1 MNTISVSSAPSGT
14 VKATAMVT
22 IKKTAT
28 PTKPAAKKPRAAA
41 PKKATVAAAPR
52 TAAKAKFSNALEEAR
67 SGAKALGQ
75 EVQDRTGAY
84 REKLAGASNDWAEE
98 AKNLTGQAK
107 ERATELAQ
115 DGKAR
120 ASDAISG
127 LGKIVADNAGTIDER
142 LGARYGDY
150 ARTAA
155 RTMQETAAK
164 IEAKDLD
171 ELGEDAKQFVRKSPG
186 IAIGIAALFGFMLS
200 RLFKRSGD

>member
-1 MNTISVSSAPSGT
+1 MAE
-14 VKATAMVT
+14 
-22 IKKTAT
+22 IKKTAAK
-28 PTKPAAKKPRAAA
+28 KPAARKPRAA
-41 PKKATVAAAPR
+41 TVSKVSAAAAPR
-52 TAAKAKFSNALEEAR
+52 TVAKEKFSKALDEAR

-75 EVQDRTGAY
+75 EVHDRTGAY
-84 REKLAGASNDWAEE
+84 REKLAGAGNDWAEE
-98 AKNLTGQAK
+98 AKHLTGQAK
-107 ERATELAQ
+107 ERATELAI

-127 LGKIVADNAGTIDER
+127 LGKIVADNAATIDEK

-164 IEAKDLD
+164 IESKDLD

-186 IAIGIAALFGFMLS
+186 MAIGIAALFGFMLS

>member
-1 MNTISVSSAPSGT
+1 MAE
-14 VKATAMVT
+14 
-22 IKKTAT
+22 IKKTAAK
-28 PTKPAAKKPRAAA
+28 KPAAKKPRAATVSRVSA
-41 PKKATVAAAPR
+41 PAAPR
-52 TAAKAKFSNALEEAR
+52 TVAKAKFSKALDEAR

-75 EVQDRTGAY
+75 EVQERTGAY
-84 REKLAGASNDWAEE
+84 REKLAGAGNDWAEE

-107 ERATELAQ
+107 ERATELAI

-127 LGKIVADNAGTIDER
+127 LGKIVADNAATIDEK

-164 IEAKDLD
+164 IESKDLD

-186 IAIGIAALFGFMLS
+186 MAIGIAALFGFMLS

>member
-1 MNTISVSSAPSGT
+1 
-14 VKATAMVT
+14 MVT
-22 IKKTAT
+22 IKKA
-28 PTKPAAKKPRAAA
+28 PSLKKPAAKKPRAAS
-41 PKKATVAAAPR
+41 PKKAVPAEAPR
-52 TAAKAKFSNALEEAR
+52 ALAKAKFSKALDEAR

-75 EVQDRTGAY
+75 EVQERTGAY
-84 REKLAGASNDWAEE
+84 REKLAGAGNDWAEE
-98 AKNLTGQAK
+98 ARNLTGQAK

-120 ASDAISG
+120 TSDAISG
-127 LGKIVADNAGTIDER
+127 LGKIVAENAGTIDEK
-142 LGARYGDY
+142 LGTRYGDY

-155 RTMQETAAK
+155 RTMQETAAR

-186 IAIGIAALFGFMLS
+186 MAIGIAALFGFMLS